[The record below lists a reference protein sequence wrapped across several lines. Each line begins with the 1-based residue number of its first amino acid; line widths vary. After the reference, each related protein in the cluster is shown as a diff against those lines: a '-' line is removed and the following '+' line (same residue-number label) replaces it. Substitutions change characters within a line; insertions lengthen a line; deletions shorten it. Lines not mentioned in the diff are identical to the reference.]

1 MQSAGLRVAFL
12 GAIVGALLGGCVLS
26 VKGAFSPV
34 RGPLAGQKPVPS
46 FPAQLSGAFSGTI
59 SVTLPGAG
67 ICRGNWSLAGPQAQ
81 NFDLSADW
89 DQVYGAGYYS
99 AHVLGD
105 KEFVRTAL
113 NCSAG
118 GVIRTEFS
126 NENNKP
132 GNTHGVAEDDHGN
145 LFKISVYN

>member
-1 MQSAGLRVAFL
+1 MHAVGLRP
-12 GAIVGALLGGCVLS
+12 AILAAIIGALLGGCTLT

-34 RGPLAGQKPVPS
+34 HGPLADQKPVPS
-46 FPAQLSGAFSGTI
+46 FPATMTGAWSGGI
-59 SVTLPGAG
+59 SVALPGAG
-67 ICRGNWSLAGPQAQ
+67 TCSGSWSLKGPQLQ
-81 NFDLSADW
+81 TFDLSAGW
-89 DQVYGAGYYS
+89 DQTYGAGYYS

-105 KEFVRTAL
+105 KQFVRTTL

-118 GVIRTEFS
+118 GVIRTEVS

-132 GNTHGVAEDDHGN
+132 GNTHGVGEDDHGN